1 MTTSAPVSRAGDVGG
16 LFGPSYLRPSIGI
29 IALVFLVAFEA
40 MAVATAM
47 PLAVRALDGIALY
60 AWAFSGITTASMFAT
75 VVAGV
80 LADRYGALPPLL
92 AGVASFAV
100 GLVVAGMAANM
111 IVFIAGRMI
120 QGLGAGAIIVSVY
133 VTVAQA
139 YSERV
144 RPRAFAA
151 LAGAWVLPALVGPF
165 AAGAIA
171 EHVGWRWVFLGLL
184 PLVLLPLV
192 LVVPTVRG
200 LPRPPA
206 GVAARR
212 GVVLSALAAA
222 VGIALLQYAGQHLY
236 WAGLLALAAGLALL
250 VPSLPRLLPAGTLRL
265 RRGLPSIV
273 LMRGVLAGAFMGAE
287 AFVPLMLVEYRSL
300 SATQAGLALTLSALG
315 WFGGSW
321 LQGRPSLRLDR
332 RRLVQLGAVSVAG
345 GIAVVLLALSPAVTP
360 WVATLA
366 WALAG
371 FGMGLSLASLSVLL
385 FELSPKEEQGA
396 NSAALQMSDAFGTIV
411 MLGLA
416 GAFFAAVHDSA
427 GAPWTFGPIY
437 VVMAVLALGGLVV
450 AARLK
455 PGAGVG

>member
-1 MTTSAPVSRAGDVGG
+1 
-16 LFGPSYLRPSIGI
+16 
-29 IALVFLVAFEA
+29 
-40 MAVATAM
+40 
-47 PLAVRALDGIALY
+47 
-60 AWAFSGITTASMFAT
+60 
-75 VVAGV
+75 
-80 LADRYGALPPLL
+80 
-92 AGVASFAV
+92 
-100 GLVVAGMAANM
+100 M
-111 IVFIAGRMI
+111 IVFIAGRMV

-171 EHVGWRWVFLGLL
+171 EHIGWRWVFLGLL

-192 LVVPTVRG
+192 LVVPTVRA
-200 LPRPPA
+200 LPRPAPLAA
-206 GVAARR
+206 GARR

-222 VGIALLQYAGQHLY
+222 VGMALLQYAGQHLY

-287 AFVPLMLVEYRSL
+287 AFVPLMLVEYRDL
-300 SATQAGLALTLSALG
+300 SATQAGLALTLSAIG

-321 LQGRPSLRLDR
+321 LQGRPSLRIDR
-332 RRLVQLGAVSVAG
+332 RRLVQLGAVSVAT
-345 GIAVVLLALSPAVTP
+345 GITVVLLALSVAVTP

-366 WALAG
+366 WAVAG

-385 FELSPKEEQGA
+385 FELSPKAEQGA

-416 GAFFAAVHDSA
+416 GAFFAAVHESA
-427 GAPWTFGPIY
+427 SAAWTFGPIY
-437 VVMAVLALGGLVV
+437 VVMAAVALAGLVV
-450 AARLK
+450 AARVK
-455 PGAGVG
+455 PQSR